1 MLFTEAIIFNWDK
14 VSKFE
19 YVTVC
24 SPKWS
29 LTHYIINIYLTS
41 VRTNIEASLVA
52 QQWQICLL
60 TQETHVRFLG
70 LEDPLEREITTH
82 SSILAGKSYGQR
94 TLVGYSPWG
103 YKRLR
108 YNLAKNDNNDPPSKF
123 HIHLGRTFFKE
134 IDHKKSN
141 AQGILESE

>member
-1 MLFTEAIIFNWDK
+1 MQEMQAR
-14 VSKFE
+14 
-19 YVTVC
+19 
-24 SPKWS
+24 S
-29 LTHYIINIYLTS
+29 LGQEDIL
-41 VRTNIEASLVA
+41 EKDVA
-52 QQWQICLL
+52 
-60 TQETHVRFLG
+60 
-70 LEDPLEREITTH
+70 TH